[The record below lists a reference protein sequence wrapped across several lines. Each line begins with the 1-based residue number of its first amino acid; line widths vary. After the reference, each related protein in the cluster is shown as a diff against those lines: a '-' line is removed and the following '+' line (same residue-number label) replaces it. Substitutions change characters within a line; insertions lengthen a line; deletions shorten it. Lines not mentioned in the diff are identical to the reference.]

1 MLSKNN
7 YKDNRLKANKNKQG
21 FIKTFKTNF
30 IMPKD
35 IKNGI
40 ISKNL
45 HRLAQLEQILFSF
58 GTLMIIVS
66 IIRYGSEWKANY
78 DDFIYYS
85 AYILNSLIVLLAAI
99 RTTHHPEWPL
109 WRRNQPTY
117 LAIFF
122 LLLLSVYLL
131 FTSSTPLSFY
141 TVYVNVCI
149 ISIVMLA
156 VEPGFFVTLLTGFT
170 VAICIRLHTVGSVT
184 MILNMVLTTII
195 MSALSLFKWNSLIKE
210 FSLEKLKNT
219 HIETMEKEIELA
231 AFVQESFS
239 KNKIPDLEDYEISY
253 YSKPMSGVSGDMY
266 DFYWQGNKLRG
277 AGIFDVSG
285 HGIASGLVTM
295 LVRNI
300 FQQEF
305 HHNYDKALYE
315 VMEIID
321 KRVKKEKRNIENYLT
336 GILLRI
342 TDDKV
347 EIVNAGHPSPIIFR
361 NDSFECS
368 FFDEKRK
375 YSSSVL
381 GLSSIEPFFQETEF
395 KMNSGDE
402 IFLFTDGVKEAL
414 NNEHNEFGN
423 AALFNSVKNAVQNSF
438 ENQIHSILTDMG
450 HFTENAAQ
458 SDDITIVVIR
468 KK

>member
-1 MLSKNN
+1 MKEDKKKRN
-7 YKDNRLKANKNKQG
+7 
-21 FIKTFKTNF
+21 FIKTFKDNF

-35 IKNGI
+35 LKAGI
-40 ISKNL
+40 ICKNL

-58 GTLMIIVS
+58 GILMIIVTF
-66 IIRYGSEWKANY
+66 IRFRADWKAHI
-78 DDFIYYS
+78 DDFIYYL
-85 AYILNSLIVLLAAI
+85 AYILNSFFVLLAAI
-99 RTTHHPEWPL
+99 STTRHPEWPI

-117 LAIFF
+117 FAIFF

-149 ISIVMLA
+149 IAIVMLA
-156 VEPGFFVTLLTGFT
+156 VEPVFFIILLCGFT
-170 VAICIRLHTVGSVT
+170 VAISLRLHSVGSIT

-219 HIETMEKEIELA
+219 HIENMEKEIELA

-239 KNKIPDLEDYEISY
+239 KNKIPDLEGFEVSY
-253 YSKPMSGVSGDMY
+253 YSKAMAGVSGDMY

-321 KRVKKEKRNIENYLT
+321 RRVKKEKRNIENYLT

-347 EIVNAGHPSPIIFR
+347 EIVNAGHPAPIIFR
-361 NDSFECS
+361 KDTFDCS
-368 FFDEKRK
+368 YFDEKHK
-375 YSSSVL
+375 YSSSVI
-381 GLSSIEPFFQETEF
+381 GLSSIDSFFQDTEF

-414 NNEHNEFGN
+414 NKERNEFGN
-423 AALFNSVKNAVQNSF
+423 MSLLNSVKNAVQGTF
-438 ENQIHSILTDMG
+438 EDQINMILSDMG
-450 HFTENAAQ
+450 HFTEDADQ
-458 SDDITIVVIR
+458 SDDITIVIIR